1 MITLKEIPRYILD
14 LRHSWASERDK
25 WWNNVRKEEEY
36 YYQDVEGTRTNFT
49 EDQLKSIKK
58 KGSGV
63 PVNIN
68 MLYPLL
74 NQELAMLANQK
85 PSFRLVG
92 LDTRGKQYAG
102 ILDKAVKSIMYH
114 SEATG
119 EEEETI
125 KNMLTMGM
133 GISMI
138 EEQDYKKFGEFNI
151 NFIDIHPSIVILD
164 ANSKK
169 RSMKDARGFFIEKEL
184 TFEDAMFKYGRL
196 LDAINAKREANGE
209 DAITMEWFT
218 HSGEGDIKDRG
229 EVTTG
234 AEKFD
239 KIEVREFYE
248 KKISTMYFVPD
259 EKGNILRVFKENL
272 EEGADFLL
280 GGAKDFEENMFVR
293 KTLMLGNYIVS
304 VEMLPIT
311 EFPIKVKFFEWGGK
325 PYRSYGLI
333 HYAAAMQDTMDKA
346 IQLMIQNGILTN
358 NAGYTSPKNGIPQ
371 EDKPKWEDLGSRPGI
386 IKEYV
391 PTVIGNQV
399 FKPEREVIQPLSNFY
414 PTLVQMMQQ
423 GIRTSTGIF
432 ANVTGDTSEAETDV
446 FSTLKSMNDAAVQ
459 RIKLAMSHI
468 NLANQALGN
477 VVLEYLLAN
486 IRVDEKYVFFDENEK
501 VNEIE
506 VVQKLLEDMSL
517 GRYKVLSVASEAL
530 PSQKID
536 MAHSLLQI
544 SQTTPDPTERS
555 IYVQKAF
562 ELSDIRAF
570 DDLREEVD
578 TAKKMRAQIEQLE
591 NQIKR
596 QQELIKQ
603 VQNKSLNSEYEAEL
617 TKKLCDMQKELEVAA
632 HKAEKDIEIEKLK
645 EQLRKSNSNKEE

>member
-1 MITLKEIPRYILD
+1 
-14 LRHSWASERDK
+14 
-25 WWNNVRKEEEY
+25 
-36 YYQDVEGTRTNFT
+36 
-49 EDQLKSIKK
+49 
-58 KGSGV
+58 
-63 PVNIN
+63 
-68 MLYPLL
+68 
-74 NQELAMLANQK
+74 
-85 PSFRLVG
+85 
-92 LDTRGKQYAG
+92 
-102 ILDKAVKSIMYH
+102 
-114 SEATG
+114 
-119 EEEETI
+119 
-125 KNMLTMGM
+125 
-133 GISMI
+133 
-138 EEQDYKKFGEFNI
+138 
-151 NFIDIHPSIVILD
+151 
-164 ANSKK
+164 
-169 RSMKDARGFFIEKEL
+169 
-184 TFEDAMFKYGRL
+184 
-196 LDAINAKREANGE
+196 
-209 DAITMEWFT
+209 
-218 HSGEGDIKDRG
+218 
-229 EVTTG
+229 
-234 AEKFD
+234 
-239 KIEVREFYE
+239 
-248 KKISTMYFVPD
+248 
-259 EKGNILRVFKENL
+259 
-272 EEGADFLL
+272 
-280 GGAKDFEENMFVR
+280 
-293 KTLMLGNYIVS
+293 MLGNYIVS
-304 VEMLPIT
+304 IEMLPIT
-311 EFPIKVKFFEWGGK
+311 DFPIKVKFFEWGGK

-371 EDKPKWEDLGSRPGI
+371 EDKSKWEDLGSRPGI

-506 VVQKLLEDMSL
+506 VVQKLLEEMSL
-517 GRYKVLSVASEAL
+517 GRYKMLSVASEAL

-617 TKKLCDMQKELEVAA
+617 TKRLCDMQKELEVAA
-632 HKAEKDIEIEKLK
+632 QKAEKDIEIEKLK